1 MFIKKLFTIYT
12 QIFDKK
18 LLYYI
23 LRTVIDTIYEYAVWT
38 GIINLFSTWIKI
50 SMKLKDKK

>member
-23 LRTVIDTIYEYAVWT
+23 LRTVIDTIYKYAVWT
-38 GIINLFSTWIKI
+38 GIINLFSTGIKI